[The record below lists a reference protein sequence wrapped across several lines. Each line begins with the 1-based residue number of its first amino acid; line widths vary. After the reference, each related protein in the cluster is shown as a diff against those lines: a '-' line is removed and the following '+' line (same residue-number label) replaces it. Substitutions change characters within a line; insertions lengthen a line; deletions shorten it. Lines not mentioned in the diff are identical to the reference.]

1 MADRVIE
8 VLRRF
13 AAKQATSDE
22 AMRALVEHDGWFVP
36 ALLVPGE
43 PRQFHRLIAFSS
55 EGRAPSRLWL
65 FTDAA
70 LAQACADKARGWKM
84 GLYGGP
90 VAGAR
95 VFSLLDDDRVPA
107 VDVNQGAPR
116 DDSWFIGHEALPL
129 ARRWADAV
137 ALERAFDGDP
147 EAVAERAREFPFVVA
162 IARDRTPVRLPMDD
176 LTCALAFT
184 APDRV
189 DEFLAKVGPD
199 KRAQIELVTIGGEE
213 LCAQIPQLGVD
224 AVIVNVAAPHE
235 RRLVLTSTF
244 FDLDP
249 DS

>member
-13 AAKQATSDE
+13 AAKQATNDE

-43 PRQFHRLIAFSS
+43 PVSFDRVLLFSS

-65 FTDAA
+65 FTDSA
-70 LAQACADKARGWKM
+70 LAHACAEKARGWKM
-84 GLYGGP
+84 GPYGGP

-95 VFSLLDDDRVPA
+95 VFSLLDDDRVFA

-116 DDSWFIGHEALPL
+116 EDSWFIGHEALPL
-129 ARRWADAV
+129 ARGWAAAV
-137 ALERAFDGDP
+137 ALERAFHGDP
-147 EAVAERAREFPFVVA
+147 QAVAARAREFPFVVA
-162 IARDRTPVRLPMDD
+162 IARDRTPVRLPIGD

-189 DEFLAKVGPD
+189 DEFLAQLGPD
-199 KRAQIELVTIGGEE
+199 KRAQVELVTIRGEE
-213 LCAQIPQLGVD
+213 LCAQLPQLRVD
-224 AVIVNVAAPHE
+224 AVVVNVSAPHE
-235 RRLVLTSTF
+235 RQFVLTSTF
-244 FDLDP
+244 FELEP
-249 DS
+249 AS